1 MAEKIGYNDMMR
13 MQSEAVQRVRE
24 MQRRAQN
31 AVQKANAQRTG
42 RAQEQTENKGESFK
56 PDAPPINRQSARAT
70 ALPLDYISNQSH
82 TATAAPFPHNTPS
95 EEKSTQSAEKKEPES
110 TANSLLSENL
120 DRLLVVVLILLLSQE
135 EADELLL
142 MALGYLII

>member
-1 MAEKIGYNDMMR
+1 MAENLGYNDMMR

-31 AVQKANAQRTG
+31 AVQRTNVQRMGRVQETAQ
-42 RAQEQTENKGESFK
+42 NKGETSK
-56 PDAPPINRQSARAT
+56 NSAPSIQQNPKST
-70 ALPLDYISNQSH
+70 ALPLDYISNPPSAPMQKPSTPTVSH
-82 TATAAPFPHNTPS
+82 Q
-95 EEKSTQSAEKKEPES
+95 EKSKHSDEKNNSES
-110 TANSLLSENL
+110 NSLLSDNL

-142 MALGYLII
+142 MALGYLIM